1 MYYANLNIY
10 YVKTVSQTVY
20 SIKAEDNDDYFTSPY
35 NGLILLKIKN
45 SHNKDGC
52 KRRWRYEVVD
62 ENL

>member
-1 MYYANLNIY
+1 MYYTNSNIY

-20 SIKAEDNDDYFTSPY
+20 FIGTEDNEDYFTSPY

-52 KRRWRYEVVD
+52 KKEVEV
-62 ENL
+62 